1 MNGCHTVIRRG
12 PAAGL
17 NIYAAFIPFSFS
29 VDLFAF
35 RLRRLSFQPRLSQRQ
50 SGSGSKVSTAETLL
64 FLTEGELTR
73 RATMLK
79 LIVLAALAG
88 FTQASDVLEFTDSD
102 FESKIEDHEII
113 LVEFFA
119 PW

>member
-1 MNGCHTVIRRG
+1 
-12 PAAGL
+12 
-17 NIYAAFIPFSFS
+17 
-29 VDLFAF
+29 
-35 RLRRLSFQPRLSQRQ
+35 
-50 SGSGSKVSTAETLL
+50 
-64 FLTEGELTR
+64 
-73 RATMLK
+73 MLK

-102 FESKIEDHEII
+102 FESKIQDHEII